1 MIVIGFS
8 RSNDLK
14 GLIIRAITGG
24 YWNHAW
30 IGYSHPIWGGQWI
43 THADS
48 STGQVI
54 SARAEILR
62 ENYDESC
69 CFGIIGLNI
78 EHGMKRTRNYINKK
92 YDFASVI
99 YNGIL
104 MLAYRATGVEFF
116 NPIINHNKMS
126 CSEFVTLILQ
136 RSGFE
141 PAQGK
146 EAELFPPDGEFGL
159 YNLCKRSTHMYYLN
173 FESWIGGVLDG

>member
-14 GLIIRAITGG
+14 GKIIRAVTGG

-30 IGYSHPIWGGQWI
+30 VGYSHPVWGGQWI

-54 SARAEILR
+54 SQRAELLK
-62 ENYDESC
+62 EEYEESC
-69 CFGIIGLNI
+69 CFGVIGLNI
-78 EHGMKRTRNYINKK
+78 ELGMKRTRNYVNKK
-92 YDFASVI
+92 YDLASVMW
-99 YNGIL
+99 NGII
-104 MLAYRATGVEFF
+104 MLIYRSTGIELF
-116 NPIINHNKMS
+116 NPIIDHNRMS

-141 PAQGK
+141 DVQFQD
-146 EAELFPPDGEFGL
+146 AELFPPDGLNGL
-159 YNLCKRSTHMYYLN
+159 YPIFKKSPNMYNVN
-173 FESWIGGVLDG
+173 FEHWVDGAL